1 MRGKPHEEAME
12 FDKESIL
19 EAIRKRGGDDQK
31 AAEELPDKV
40 DHEQHGDLLKR
51 FGIDDP
57 GELAKS
63 VQGRIGL

>member
-1 MRGKPHEEAME
+1 ME
-12 FDKESIL
+12 FDKDTIL
-19 EAIRKRGGDDQK
+19 EEIKKRGGDHQK
-31 AAEELPDKV
+31 AAQELPDKV

-63 VQGRIGL
+63 VEGRLGL